1 MNTCI
6 VSSFTCS
13 FDDFTAM
20 VENTRPEWS
29 QFVDD
34 YRIAK
39 IDEHQSVMLLNVTDF
54 EAMGALM
61 TSDEMNAWDA
71 ENGCVDVVYSMSEM
85 TG

>member
-6 VSSFTCS
+6 VSTFTCS
-13 FDDFTAM
+13 FDDFRAM

-39 IDEHQSVMLLNVTDF
+39 IDEHQSVLLLNVTDF

-61 TSDEMNAWDA
+61 TSDEMKA
-71 ENGCVDVVYSMSEM
+71 
-85 TG
+85 